1 MRHWCFSIVVLLCS
15 SIAHA
20 QIAEL
25 DERGLSEVTG
35 QDGLSIKAHM
45 VFGGTSTGSGVNEIK
60 PNSIYFGFGE
70 YAGTPAYIA
79 LEHLNGYVH
88 FVTPLKIDVVDNGA
102 GGTGLPAAVQ
112 FTMPEAIQ
120 MELGIDSISAQPGLV
135 VEKESINVVDH
146 STGVVL
152 RQEVVNKR
160 DLGGI
165 RLTGRMEFTPGSH
178 VQIFGHK

>member
-1 MRHWCFSIVVLLCS
+1 
-15 SIAHA
+15 
-20 QIAEL
+20 
-25 DERGLSEVTG
+25 
-35 QDGLSIKAHM
+35 
-45 VFGGTSTGSGVNEIK
+45 
-60 PNSIYFGFGE
+60 
-70 YAGTPAYIA
+70 
-79 LEHLNGYVH
+79 VH